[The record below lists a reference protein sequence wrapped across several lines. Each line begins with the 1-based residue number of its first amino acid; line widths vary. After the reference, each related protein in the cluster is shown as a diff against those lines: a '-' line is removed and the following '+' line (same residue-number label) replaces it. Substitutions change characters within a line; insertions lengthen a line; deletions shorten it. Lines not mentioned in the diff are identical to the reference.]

1 MSHFIQHTHNVSDR
15 SFGQKH
21 FSFFKQPNEMLTLL
35 MRYRFL

>member
-1 MSHFIQHTHNVSDR
+1 MSHFIQHSHIVSDR

-21 FSFFKQPNEMLTLL
+21 FSLFKYPTEMLTLL